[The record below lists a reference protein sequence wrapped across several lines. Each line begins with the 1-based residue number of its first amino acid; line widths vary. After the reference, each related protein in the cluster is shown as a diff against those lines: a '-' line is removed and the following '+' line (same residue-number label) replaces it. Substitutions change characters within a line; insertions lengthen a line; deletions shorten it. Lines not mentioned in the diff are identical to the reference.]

1 MKLLKHRKK
10 HCQTRFSAKPLSFTP
25 TGPCMINA
33 VSELSDKKRRLRSFW
48 KTHFSPSWLKMKFVP
63 VPKWIIYVIM
73 VLLTYLHAKSL
84 RLISSE
90 MIPISFS
97 KNKTTKTENFTRMFF
112 TLLNVSCYLRS
123 PQTAISYPN
132 LPNNA
137 WGKEL
142 RNFTSRWRYRWQSNP
157 LGRCPQ
163 FVLQTPDICVFWMY
177 ILACFS
183 I

>member
-1 MKLLKHRKK
+1 
-10 HCQTRFSAKPLSFTP
+10 
-25 TGPCMINA
+25 
-33 VSELSDKKRRLRSFW
+33 
-48 KTHFSPSWLKMKFVP
+48 MKFVP

-97 KNKTTKTENFTRMFF
+97 KNKATKTENFTRMFF

-142 RNFTSRWRYRWQSNP
+142 RNFT
-157 LGRCPQ
+157 
-163 FVLQTPDICVFWMY
+163 
-177 ILACFS
+177 
-183 I
+183 